1 MLILIPGVTG
11 NLGHH
16 LAKAALHRGHKVR
29 GMGRTPDKLD
39 SNIRPQLESFVVE
52 RRGVDPGYDEACK
65 DVDAIIVAWAPKA
78 ELIVDAQLKL
88 LRAAER
94 AGIKRFHASSWNLDW
109 EHFPLGEIET
119 YDSML
124 VFATHARLT
133 STIRPTYSLVGILA
147 NTLFG
152 VPGAGAMEGENAI
165 WARNTDGTRLV
176 RVMGDGN
183 ARLNYCS
190 ESDAANFSVALITGD
205 YGETGGFNR
214 FCSDSFTFHELAAA
228 FEKVRGGKVDV
239 TQVMGLDECERQWRG
254 MRAESLRKGELR
266 QKWPEFIGLQYAWYT
281 FGGSSVSAFEPVD
294 AAKCP
299 DVKRTSIVDYIRE
312 NEYV

>member
-1 MLILIPGVTG
+1 MLILIPGITG

-16 LAKAALHRGHKVR
+16 LAKAALHRGHNVR

-52 RRGVDPGYDEACK
+52 GRGVDPGYDAACK
-65 DVDAIIVAWAPKA
+65 D
-78 ELIVDAQLKL
+78 
-88 LRAAER
+88 R

-109 EHFPLGEIET
+109 ENFPLGEIET

-124 VFATHARLT
+124 IFATHARLT

-183 ARLNYCS
+183 ARVNYCS

-266 QKWPEFIGLQYAWYT
+266 QKWPEFVGLQYAWYT